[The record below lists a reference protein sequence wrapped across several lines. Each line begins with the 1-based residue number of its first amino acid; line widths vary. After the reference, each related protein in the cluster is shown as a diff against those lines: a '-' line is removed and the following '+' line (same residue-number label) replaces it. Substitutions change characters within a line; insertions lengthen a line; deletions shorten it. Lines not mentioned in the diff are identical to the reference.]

1 MSAHLPSRTSPGTLP
16 LLLRPLRGALW
27 YAGGF
32 SVFVNLMLLGPTLYM
47 LQVFDRVLSS
57 RSEATLGMLSVGVA
71 IALIAMS
78 VVDMARSRLLVAV
91 GRRIDELLGEGVLR
105 HIVRQSSSPASS
117 LPSGGLRDVA
127 TLRGFVSGPNVIAL
141 FDTPWMPIYVIV
153 IFLFHPV
160 MGAVALV
167 GALLLM
173 ALAWTTERTNRAALE
188 QLAGATRRGANY
200 IDHGLKNADVLNSM
214 GMTGAF
220 AARWDALNRKTLD
233 LMQASSTRGGSLL
246 AASKFLR
253 QAVQVVMMGLGAWL
267 VLDNHITPGIM
278 MAATILFGRAMAPV
292 EALIGN
298 WSGLV
303 AARAAYRRLGELL
316 PAALHEGERT
326 PLPAPAGR
334 LQLERIALA
343 GHSPDSPILRHA
355 EFDLPAGKSL
365 GILGP
370 SGAGKS
376 SLAKIMT
383 GVWAP
388 SAGKVRIDGADI
400 AQWDM
405 EQLGPYL
412 GYLPQDVELFPGTVA
427 ENIARFQT
435 QAGDDTVEAARRAHA
450 YEMILKLPEGFDTL
464 LGEGGIRLSAG
475 QAQRVGLARALF
487 RRPRIVVLDEPN
499 ANLDAEGEQALMQ
512 ALIEMS
518 QEQAT
523 VVMITHKPSLVGT
536 LDFLLVLREGRMEL
550 LGPRDEVLA
559 RLSGAAAPVAP
570 GGLMRGGA

>member
-1 MSAHLPSRTSPGTLP
+1 MLEKKSPGALTP
-16 LLLRPLRGALW
+16 LLTPLRSALW

-57 RSEATLGMLSVGVA
+57 RSEATLGMLSIGVA

-78 VVDMARSRLLVAV
+78 VVDMARSRLLVAI
-91 GRRIDELLGEGVLR
+91 GRRIDELLGETVLR
-105 HIVRQSSSPASS
+105 HIVRQSSSPVPS

-127 TLRGFVSGPNVIAL
+127 TLRGFVSGPSVIAL
-141 FDTPWMPIYVIV
+141 FDAPWMFFYVIV
-153 IFLFHPV
+153 IFLFHPI

-173 ALAWTTERTNRAALE
+173 VLAWTTERTNRAALE
-188 QLAGATRRGANY
+188 QLAGATRGAASY

-214 GMTGAF
+214 GMTTAF
-220 AARWDALNRKTLD
+220 ATRWNTLNHKTLD
-233 LMQASSTRGGSLL
+233 LMQASSTRGGTLL
-246 AASKFLR
+246 ATSKFLR

-267 VLDNHITPGIM
+267 VLGNHVTPGIM

-298 WSGLV
+298 WSGLI
-303 AARAAYRRLGELL
+303 AARAAYRRLSELL
-316 PAALHEGERT
+316 PIASQQGART
-326 PLPAPAGR
+326 PLPEPTGH

-343 GHSPDSPILRHA
+343 GRTPDSPILRHA

-388 SAGKVRIDGADI
+388 TAGKVRIDGADI
-400 AQWDM
+400 TQWDM
-405 EQLGPYL
+405 QQLGPHM
-412 GYLPQDVELFPGTVA
+412 GYLPQDVELFPGSVA
-427 ENIARFQT
+427 ENIARFQVA
-435 QAGDDTVEAARRAHA
+435 AGEDVIEAARRAHA
-450 YEMILKLPEGFDTL
+450 YEMILKLPNGFDTL

-499 ANLDAEGEQALMQ
+499 ANLDAEGEQALIQVLM
-512 ALIEMS
+512 EMN
-518 QEQAT
+518 QEQTT
-523 VVMITHKPSLVGT
+523 VVMITHKPSLVST
-536 LDFLLVLREGRMEL
+536 LDYLLVLRDGRMEL
-550 LGPRDEVLA
+550 IGPREEVLA
-559 RLSGAAAPVAP
+559 RL
-570 GGLMRGGA
+570 GGAPTPAQPTALMKGGN